1 MVSANTDFWTA
12 GCAGALAAATPFNPK
27 FIVAIGTLAAF
38 GVGGVLVPSTT
49 VALVVVPD
57 SLLATAAALS
67 LSIRT
72 IGGSIGFT
80 IYYNIFLNKLTK
92 ALPEMVGEYA
102 VKAGLPLTDATEF
115 VTIFLTA
122 PATIA
127 SAPGYSPAVLEG
139 AALGSKWAYANA
151 LKYVWY
157 TSIPFGVL
165 AIISCALLPSIK
177 KYQTNRVAVAL

>member
-1 MVSANTDFWTA
+1 MIAAVF
-12 GCAGALAAATPFNPK
+12 GGALAAATPENP
-27 FIVAIGTLAAF
+27 GTAVGLGTIASF
-38 GVGGVLVPSTT
+38 GVGGVLVPSAT
-49 VALVVVPD
+49 VALIVVPD
-57 SLLATAAALS
+57 ALLATTAALS

-80 IYYNIFLNKLTK
+80 IYYNIFVNKLNK
-92 ALPEMVGEYA
+92 ALPELVGEYA

-115 VTIFLTA
+115 VTTFLTD
-122 PATIA
+122 PASLA
-127 SAPGYSPAVLEG
+127 SAPGYSPAVAQG
-139 AALGSKWAYANA
+139 AVMGSRWAYAQA

-165 AIISCALLPSIK
+165 ALISCAFLPSIR